1 MFLIV
6 VVLAMFPPY
15 HKVYLVGH
23 TGNHLWVLY
32 SLHSTPSTLFTGRGI
47 CRHYKCGFNGYND
60 YILATIL
67 KVENTSQSQGYIEQE
82 ARNTAAMEQATT
94 TS

>member
-1 MFLIV
+1 FLVV

-15 HKVYLVGH
+15 LKVFLVGR
-23 TGNHLWVLY
+23 TGNHLWALY
-32 SLHSTPSTLFTGRGI
+32 SLHSTPPTLFTG
-47 CRHYKCGFNGYND
+47 HYKCGFNGYND

-67 KVENTSQSQGYIEQE
+67 KVENTSQSQGYTEQE